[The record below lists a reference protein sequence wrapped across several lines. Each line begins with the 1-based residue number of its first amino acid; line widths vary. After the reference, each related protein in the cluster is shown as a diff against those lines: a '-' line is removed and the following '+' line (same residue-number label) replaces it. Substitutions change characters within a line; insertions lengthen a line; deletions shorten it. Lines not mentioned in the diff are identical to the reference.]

1 LKNLFKRMFA
11 LLLVLVMIGSLIPAP
26 SVQGATLP
34 EPESNLLTEQDYQTA
49 DAVFAEIDQMEEDHA
64 KKNLSETQLAD
75 AAATVVMSSD
85 SYVDGSLDRNGNF
98 FTWWTEDGVRCVY
111 SPRMRQIQD
120 EMVAPSVPEA
130 SGAYNVPAATKGSTS
145 TEVFLVGPYYGIDN
159 TFTAQY
165 KNEAARIA
173 KAIGDTD
180 GYTLYSGKAATVD
193 TVANA
198 MSKGAVVIFD
208 SHGDTDYINP
218 NDEYDYVTGAKNSYL
233 CLTSTTGLTD
243 ADYADGA
250 LYYSDGICI
259 NGATIANHMTSQ
271 NPGGI
276 LWMAICLGMATDTMC
291 QPMRD
296 MGVEVVY
303 GYSQSVTFDGDYL
316 YEECFWDNMCN
327 GTTVAAAIADMK
339 EKFGCWDMSEQ
350 MYDYYGWQEDEY
362 GPFYDLDEARY
373 YTCAFPVVV
382 SDEDTHP
389 GQRNGSSY
397 GADSLQTVKSTYKLN
412 ITGTGFAGPDNAG
425 VTEPTAGTAYKLYM
439 DKNGT
444 RLYFN
449 GQTES
454 AEVNFRLATTINKA
468 EAVNVYLENVSGG
481 YRLYFYSGNVKTY
494 IRVYERTDGDPG
506 YGKGSLE
513 LVTSA
518 PSEVLSMD
526 KATGTLVYTAD
537 DGENA
542 YYMGTYKDYTTFSV
556 SNAYYI
562 TGENA
567 GNVDMTQ
574 FPARLEQVDGSTVIP
589 TEPKPTDPQPTVPG
603 SESVVKISFADT
615 SSRVSF
621 NAEQQVWKQNGITVT
636 NDKDASSSNVGD
648 YSNPARFYKNS
659 TLTIQYPGMTK
670 IVVDSVAYNDNDY
683 AANLVEAI
691 NSAADGN
698 AIAHAVEDDVTI
710 LFANPVNSYSV
721 VLTTGQV
728 RAYEMSVY
736 SGFAGEVTPTEPA
749 PSNPKPT
756 EPTPSEPAG
765 ATAYKLYM
773 DKNGTKLYFN
783 GQTESA
789 EVNFRLATTTN
800 KAEAVNVYLE
810 NVSGGYRLYFYS
822 GNVKTYIRVYERT
835 DGDPGF
841 GKGSLELVT
850 SAPVEV
856 LTVDDLTGTLI
867 YTADDGE
874 NAYYM
879 GTYKD
884 FTTFS
889 VSNAHYI
896 TGDNAGNVD
905 VSQYPARL
913 EEVAGSAVSVPVIT
927 LQPSNQTVL
936 EGETAAFTVKATGD
950 GLKYQWQYRTS
961 DTGSW
966 KSVSASGS
974 KTATVKFYA
983 YAGQNQYQYR
993 CQVTDQYGNV
1003 IYSKAATLKVVT
1015 LKITMQPAN
1024 KNVLAGKTA
1033 KFTVKAVG
1041 EGLKYQ
1047 WQYRTSNGAWKTA
1060 SAAGNKTA
1068 TLSVPAT
1075 AARNGYQ
1082 YRCRI
1087 TDKYGNVI
1095 SSKAV
1100 TLKIVTLKVTSQPA
1114 NKYLPAG
1121 KTAKFTVKVS
1131 GTGLKYQWQY
1141 RTSAKGNWKTATAAG
1156 NKTATLRVP
1165 VTAARNGYQY
1175 RCQITDQYGNVI
1187 YSNAATLKTVTLKI
1201 TTQPSAVKLAV
1212 GKTATFKVVA
1222 KGTGLKYQ
1230 WQFRKNAKGAWKKAT
1245 NKGNKTAT
1253 LKVPVTAARNG
1264 YQYRCVITDKYG
1276 NVINSAAAT
1285 LKVKK

>member
-1 LKNLFKRMFA
+1 MKNLFKRIFA
-11 LLLVLVMIGSLIPAP
+11 LLLMLAMIGSMIPALG
-26 SVQGATLP
+26 VQGTTVP
-34 EPESNLLTEQDYQTA
+34 EAESNLLTEQDYQAA
-49 DAVFAEIDQMEEDHA
+49 DAVFAKIDQMEESHA
-64 KKNLSETQLAD
+64 KKNLSETELAD
-75 AAATVVMSSD
+75 AAVAVVVSSD

-98 FTWWTEDGVRCVY
+98 FTWWTVDGVRCVY

-120 EMVAPSVPEA
+120 EMVAPSDPEA
-130 SGAYNVPAATKGSTS
+130 SGAYNVPVATKGSTS
-145 TEVFLVGPYYGIDN
+145 TEVFLVGPYYGIDDS
-159 TFTAQY
+159 FTAQY

-218 NDEYDYVTGAKNSYL
+218 NDEYDYVTGAENSYL

-327 GTTVAAAIADMK
+327 GTTVATAIADMK
-339 EKFGCWDMSEQ
+339 ENFGCWDMSEQ

-362 GPFYDLDEARY
+362 GPFYDLEEARY

-389 GQRNGSSY
+389 GQRNGDFY

-412 ITGTGFAGPDNAG
+412 ITETGSSGSDNTG
-425 VTEPTAGTAYKLYM
+425 VTEPVVDKAYKLYM
-439 DKNGT
+439 DKNGSK
-444 RLYFN
+444 LYFN

-454 AEVNFRLATTINKA
+454 ASVNYRLATTTNKS
-468 EAVNVYLENVSGG
+468 EAVDVYLEAAAGG
-481 YRLYFYSGNVKTY
+481 YRLYFYNGSTKTY
-494 IRVYERTDGDPG
+494 IRVFERVDNNPG

-513 LVTSA
+513 LVTSKPA
-518 PSEVLSMD
+518 EVLSMD
-526 KATGTLVYTAD
+526 KVTGTLVYTAD

-542 YYMGTYKDYTTFSV
+542 YYMGTYNDYVTFSV
-556 SNAYYI
+556 SN
-562 TGENA
+562 
-567 GNVDMTQ
+567 
-574 FPARLEQVDGSTVIP
+574 
-589 TEPKPTDPQPTVPG
+589 
-603 SESVVKISFADT
+603 
-615 SSRVSF
+615 
-621 NAEQQVWKQNGITVT
+621 
-636 NDKDASSSNVGD
+636 
-648 YSNPARFYKNS
+648 
-659 TLTIQYPGMTK
+659 
-670 IVVDSVAYNDNDY
+670 
-683 AANLVEAI
+683 
-691 NSAADGN
+691 
-698 AIAHAVEDDVTI
+698 
-710 LFANPVNSYSV
+710 
-721 VLTTGQV
+721 
-728 RAYEMSVY
+728 
-736 SGFAGEVTPTEPA
+736 
-749 PSNPKPT
+749 
-756 EPTPSEPAG
+756 
-765 ATAYKLYM
+765 
-773 DKNGTKLYFN
+773 
-783 GQTESA
+783 
-789 EVNFRLATTTN
+789 
-800 KAEAVNVYLE
+800 
-810 NVSGGYRLYFYS
+810 
-822 GNVKTYIRVYERT
+822 TY
-835 DGDPGF
+835 
-841 GKGSLELVT
+841 
-850 SAPVEV
+850 
-856 LTVDDLTGTLI
+856 
-867 YTADDGE
+867 
-874 NAYYM
+874 
-879 GTYKD
+879 
-884 FTTFS
+884 
-889 VSNAHYI
+889 YI

-913 EEVAGSAVSVPVIT
+913 EEVDGAADSVPVIT
-927 LQPSNQTVL
+927 LQPVDQTVL
-936 EGETAAFTVKATGD
+936 EGKTAQFTVMATGED
-950 GLKYQWQYRTS
+950 LQYQWQYRT
-961 DTGSW
+961 TAAGSW
-966 KSVSASGS
+966 KDASATGN
-974 KTATVKFYA
+974 KTAALSVPATVA
-983 YAGQNQYQYR
+983 RNGYQYR
-993 CQVTDQYGNV
+993 CKITDKYGNV
-1003 IYSKAATLKVVT
+1003 INSEAATLKIVT
-1015 LKITMQPAN
+1015 LKVTVQPLN
-1024 KNVLAGKTA
+1024 KYLPTGKTA

-1047 WQYRTSNGAWKTA
+1047 WQYRVSTTGAWKNA
-1060 SAAGNKTA
+1060 SATGNKTA

-1095 SSKAV
+1095 NSKAA
-1100 TLKIVTLKVTSQPA
+1100 TLKIVTLKVTVQPA

-1156 NKTATLRVP
+1156 NKTATLHVP
-1165 VTAARNGYQY
+1165 VTAVRNGYQY
-1175 RCQITDQYGNVI
+1175 RCKITDQYGNVI

-1230 WQFRKNAKGAWKKAT
+1230 WQFRKNAKGTWKKAT